1 MPLELKQPIFGPAGF
16 PLEGPSGPKA
26 MSFLASKGLFAME
39 YQAVRSV
46 RISKKVAKEL
56 KAAAEESGVTLSI
69 HGPYAINLSSEQKS
83 KIRASKSRLL
93 KTAVIGNLMGAFH
106 VTFHPGYYGKRTKK
120 ETFEVQ
126 LASLKDVLEMLNQ
139 KGLKVELG
147 PETTGKESQFGSLDE
162 LLELSSK
169 LPEIT
174 VTVDFAHIHVRE
186 EKSKI
191 KGEDDYRR
199 LLDKLEKIL
208 GKEKMDSLLVHFTE
222 VEPTSKGSG
231 ERKHHPLG
239 SGYGP
244 DFKPLAKIIAEN
256 GYKFVIISESPILE
270 KDSIKMKEIYIK
282 FSNKAYSPTVK

>member
-1 MPLELKQPIFGPAGF
+1 MPLELKQSIFGPAGF

-46 RISKKVAKEL
+46 RVSKKVAKEL
-56 KAAAEESGVTLSI
+56 KDAAEENGITLSI

-93 KTAVIGNLMGAFH
+93 KTAIVGSLMGAFH
-106 VTFHPGYYGKRTKK
+106 VTFHPGYYGKRTKE
-120 ETFEVQ
+120 ETFEIQ
-126 LASLKDVLEMLNQ
+126 LASLKDVLKMLNQ
-139 KGLKVELG
+139 KGLKIELG

-162 LLELSSK
+162 LLKLSSK

-174 VTVDFAHIHVRE
+174 ITVDFAHIHVRE
-186 EKSKI
+186 ENSRI
-191 KGEDDYRR
+191 RGEDDYRK
-199 LLDKLEKIL
+199 LLDKLEKNL
-208 GKEKMDSLLVHFTE
+208 GKEKMNGLLIHFTE

-244 DFKPLAKIIAEN
+244 DFRPLAKIIAEN
-256 GYKFVIISESPILE
+256 GYRFVIISESPILE
-270 KDSIKMKEIYIK
+270 KDSLKMRDL
-282 FSNKAYSPTVK
+282 YSSFLK

>member
-1 MPLELKQPIFGPAGF
+1 MPLELRQPIFGPAGF

>member
-1 MPLELKQPIFGPAGF
+1 MPLELKQSIFGPAGF

-46 RISKKVAKEL
+46 RVSKKVAKEL
-56 KAAAEESGVTLSI
+56 KAAAEENGITLSI

-93 KTAVIGNLMGAFH
+93 KAATVGSLMGAFH
-106 VTFHPGYYGKRTKK
+106 VTFHPGYYGKRTKE
-120 ETFEVQ
+120 ETFEIQ
-126 LASLKDVLEMLNQ
+126 LASLKDVLKKLDQ

-174 VTVDFAHIHVRE
+174 ITVDFAHIHVRE
-186 EKSKI
+186 EKSRI
-191 KGEDDYRR
+191 RGEDDYRK
-199 LLDKLEKIL
+199 LLDKLEKNL
-208 GKEKMDSLLVHFTE
+208 GKEKMDGLLVHFTE

-231 ERKHHPLG
+231 EKKHHPLG

-270 KDSIKMKEIYIK
+270 KDSIKMKEIY
-282 FSNKAYSPTVK
+282 SNFLK